1 MSVTLEFSDNVS
13 RSTCA
18 EQHGVKL
25 QSDISQFQY
34 IVTTERTIMDT
45 LSGINEE
52 RKIAKVTPERRRI
65 DDDWYSH
72 NYVRIVA
79 DMSILSCMIRKPIQ
93 RVNYFRM
100 KIHTHT
106 TNPNPNKTVLKRACT
121 HARTQTSV
129 QMHVQG
135 HVTHMLARYSIE
147 LK

>member
-13 RSTCA
+13 RSTFA
-18 EQHGVKL
+18 EQQDVTL
-25 QSDISQFQY
+25 QTDISQFQY
-34 IVTTERTIMDT
+34 IVTIERTIMET
-45 LSGINEE
+45 LGDINDEHTV
-52 RKIAKVTPERRRI
+52 AKVTVERRRI

-100 KIHTHT
+100 KIHT
-106 TNPNPNKTVLKRACT
+106 NPNPNITVLKRPYT
-121 HARTQTSV
+121 HARTQTSM